1 MNPQRRHSDVAYIV
15 VCLRIEGT
23 PHFLLG
29 RHKKWGDWS
38 LLGGHVEPFEHG
50 SWAAAAAREAQEE
63 LPPLRHRKDFVLVP
77 IFSNPVV
84 WGPDVSRSADDKP
97 TMYQA
102 QFFAMEFL
110 AEPSAVFRRLDV
122 HDLRLVP
129 QGNVERDVG
138 TAKPLRVL
146 EARLSGG
153 LTSIPLAWPSPI
165 DRSKLPE
172 ELFASGVV

>member
-1 MNPQRRHSDVAYIV
+1 MSPEGRHSDVAYIV
-15 VCLRIEGT
+15 VCLRVGGT

-50 SWAAAAAREAQEE
+50 SWAAAAARETQEE

-77 IFSNPVV
+77 IFSNPVA
-84 WGPDVSRSADDKP
+84 WGPDASRSADDRP
-97 TMYQA
+97 TTYQA

-110 AEPSAVFRRLDV
+110 AEPAAVFARLDV

-129 QGNVERDVG
+129 QGSVERDTG
-138 TAKPLRVL
+138 MAKPLRIL
-146 EARLSGG
+146 EARLGGG
-153 LTSIPLAWPSPI
+153 LTSVPLAWSSPV
-165 DRSKLPE
+165 DRAKLPS
-172 ELFASGVV
+172 ELFAPGAT